1 MISDDGGAG
10 AGTEWFAGAGAV
22 GEGYHGDWV
31 SDIDSDGEGDGD
43 GAGDVDINHTGMVSG
58 NGNCNSNRTE
68 HNNGWRVRW
77 RSC

>member
-22 GEGYHGDWV
+22 GKGYHDDGV

-43 GAGDVDINHTGMVSG
+43 GAGDVDITLA
-58 NGNCNSNRTE
+58 
-68 HNNGWRVRW
+68 W
-77 RSC
+77 